1 MNLTTWCL
9 WCAVFAADLTTP
21 VPDSCAELTCY
32 FGASCEEHRGGHA
45 ECVCRSTCAD
55 EDPSSSHVV
64 CGNDGQTYGSECQ
77 LKLFACRYQKD
88 IVVQALGPCK
98 GYSWCDLFWYF
109 YYPWTFVVSMFDI
122 FVQYRVLFV
131 YNWTLSVLYL
141 YIKCH
146 SPYSNRVNLLFELSQ
161 VVSSIIRIH

>member
-1 MNLTTWCL
+1 MIFIRHFLLIWACCSLVGRFNQVTVTLITDAVVIYDSSTWSLC
-9 WCAVFAADLTTP
+9 CAVFAADLTTP
-21 VPDSCAELTCY
+21 VPGSCAELTCY
-32 FGASCEEHRGGHA
+32 FGASCEEHHAGRA

-55 EDPSSSHVV
+55 EDSSSSHVV

-109 YYPWTFVVSMFDI
+109 CYP
-122 FVQYRVLFV
+122 
-131 YNWTLSVLYL
+131 
-141 YIKCH
+141 
-146 SPYSNRVNLLFELSQ
+146 
-161 VVSSIIRIH
+161 

>member
-1 MNLTTWCL
+1 MTLKTWSLC
-9 WCAVFAADLTTP
+9 CAIFAADLTTP
-21 VPDSCAELTCY
+21 VPGSCAELTCY
-32 FGASCEEHRGGHA
+32 FGASCEEHHGGHA

-55 EDPSSSHVV
+55 EDSSSSHVV

-109 YYPWTFVVSMFDI
+109 CYPCTFFVSMFGI
-122 FVQYRVLFV
+122 SLHYRVLFE
-131 YNWTLSVLYL
+131 YNWTVLGYDPHF
-141 YIKCH
+141 KCH
-146 SPYSNRVNLLFELSQ
+146 RPCSNRGNFLFELSQ
-161 VVSSIIRIH
+161 VVNSIIRIH